1 MPRWFNNFLFSD
13 DQNHGWVD
21 TVGWDDE
28 QQDDTETFQTIL
40 RFLNR
45 HNLTR
50 LKAILWT
57 VHPGTI
63 RQDATLNK
71 QAKLINLFAEK
82 DVWDNVIIICKQAMN
97 PEHEA
102 RGALNASYAFH
113 SMSQVQVI
121 GYRYLDDLAFKA
133 EQIALFESQ
142 PSMRRDMNILDDAQV
157 KSLVTQKIRQI
168 PHDIQIIFNNF
179 RCSACSAEGDS
190 RLLPLFCHMEKED
203 KHPGAFVKIHPK
215 GTVGTYCAPL
225 LLGFL
230 MVSLWLSTF
239 HFSGTE
245 KYHPAK
251 TRINVHEKGLRRS
264 MWYKFVCG
272 IQQKTYKCCD
282 RRQSEIG
289 CVEKWA
295 CCKKTLDSEGCAV
308 RYQCCQMDVGMS

>member
-1 MPRWFNNFLFSD
+1 M
-13 DQNHGWVD
+13 D

-142 PSMRRDMNILDDAQV
+142 PSMRKDMNILDDAQV
-157 KSLVTQKIRQI
+157 KALVTQKIRQI

-230 MVSLWLSTF
+230 MVSLTDCQRSIFQARKNITLQRRVSTSMRKAYDALCGINSF
-239 HFSGTE
+239 AEYS
-245 KYHPAK
+245 K
-251 TRINVHEKGLRRS
+251 RLINVAIADNRKLGAWKNGLAAKRHL
-264 MWYKFVCG
+264 
-272 IQQKTYKCCD
+272 IQRAVLSD
-282 RRQSEIG
+282 INA
-289 CVEKWA
+289 VKW
-295 CCKKTLDSEGCAV
+295 T
-308 RYQCCQMDVGMS
+308 